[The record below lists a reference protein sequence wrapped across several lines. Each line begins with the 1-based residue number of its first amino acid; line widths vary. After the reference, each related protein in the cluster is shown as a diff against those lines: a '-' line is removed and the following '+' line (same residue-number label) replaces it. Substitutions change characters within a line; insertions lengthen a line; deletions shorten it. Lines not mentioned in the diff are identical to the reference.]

1 MLYASFLL
9 TRTLKRVQICEAVRD
24 GGAVVWANT
33 AVEGGLLGRSDL
45 PLRTAVGAPVCTQS
59 GDLCV
64 LVLFSPTIIEKSP
77 EAMDFLFTLAQ
88 VASNATNA
96 FLPAS
101 NPSLVQHVTFPS
113 FWWRD
118 TQARL
123 QRLNAIRESLP
134 RDVIFDTGTLAMGPV
149 RLLSYLAPRC
159 SRRGG
164 GGKAFTYLWAF
175 TKVCLAKGYGDKVGC
190 MHGSMLEL

>member
-1 MLYASFLL
+1 M
-9 TRTLKRVQICEAVRD
+9 
-24 GGAVVWANT
+24 VWANT

-64 LVLFSPTIIEKSP
+64 LVLFSPSIIEKSP

-88 VASNATNA
+88 VASDTTNT

-101 NPSLVQHVTFPS
+101 NPSPVQHITFPS

-118 TQARL
+118 THARL

-134 RDVIFDTGTLAMGPV
+134 RDVIFDTDTLAMDPV
-149 RLLSYLAPRC
+149 SLLS
-159 SRRGG
+159 SRALRESWRGG
-164 GGKAFTYLWAF
+164 LTYLYAF
-175 TKVCLAKGYGDKVGC
+175 IQVSLLLRIVAIEQVIC
-190 MHGSMLEL
+190 MVLCSVSRHGRN